1 MAFLGNPGTGKT
13 TVARLYGKL
22 LHDVGLLP
30 SNKLIET
37 DRSGLVGEYIG
48 HSEKKTLD
56 LIDLAEG
63 GVLFID
69 EAYALADNYGPDRKG
84 YGAEATDVIVKQ
96 MEDRRD
102 RLVVIVAGYS
112 KPMQQ
117 FLSINPGL
125 RSRIP
130 VILEFPDYTD
140 DELVTIAERIAKRRL
155 LILDENAKTKIRTV
169 MANERDVEGFGNA
182 REVEN
187 LLDAAQRNV
196 IARVSSLGNLATSEE
211 TSTILSDDI
220 PDATEPVAK
229 RPIGFTPNSFS

>member
-1 MAFLGNPGTGKT
+1 
-13 TVARLYGKL
+13 
-22 LHDVGLLP
+22 
-30 SNKLIET
+30 
-37 DRSGLVGEYIG
+37 
-48 HSEKKTLD
+48 
-56 LIDLAEG
+56 
-63 GVLFID
+63 
-69 EAYALADNYGPDRKG
+69 
-84 YGAEATDVIVKQ
+84 
-96 MEDRRD
+96 
-102 RLVVIVAGYS
+102 
-112 KPMQQ
+112 
-117 FLSINPGL
+117 
-125 RSRIP
+125 
-130 VILEFPDYTD
+130 VILEFSDYTD